1 MIGFLI
7 LTITGYLKAF
17 NYVTDIDW
25 DALGIAVTCEIL
37 LEFFIFLLYTTY
49 KLHSSK

>member
-17 NYVTDIDW
+17 NCVTDIDW
-25 DALGIAVTCEIL
+25 NALGAAVICEIIF
-37 LEFFIFLLYTTY
+37 EFSIFLLYAIY
-49 KLHSSK
+49 KLHLSK